1 MPTPNVKNKRHVAHL
16 EQVRRQTQAIK
27 IGSIVVI
34 AIVAAILIYGMF
46 IDPIVK
52 QNRAVASVNGETV
65 TLAKFQVQAKI
76 QRLQLVN
83 QYNQYVQ
90 YAQMFGITDL
100 ANDQNFGP
108 AVQQIQSQLEPATL
122 GQSALDESVD
132 NVLIRQE
139 AKKRNITVSADEVE
153 KELQEGTGYFI
164 NGSPTP
170 TKTSAPTIESTL
182 NATQLALVTAT
193 PKPGEWTSTPTAT
206 LDPSITPSATPSSTA
221 TPTAGPTPTELPTT
235 TPLPTSTPITADGY
249 KTLLK
254 NELDNLYKQAH
265 LSESDFRSYYENVLY
280 RKKLEDVV
288 EADLKPVQ
296 EQVWAR
302 HILVA
307 TEDEAKAILARLKN
321 GEDFGAIAKEK
332 STDTSSGAKGG
343 DLGWF
348 GAGAMVKEFETA
360 AFALKVGEISQPVKS
375 SFGYHI
381 IQVLGHEN
389 RQLDGAAFAKF
400 RDQSFA
406 DYLKTLRDAVKVE
419 QYDDVWKDAV
429 PTEPALTQPQAQQ

>member
-1 MPTPNVKNKRHVAHL
+1 MPTPNIKNKRHVAHL

-34 AIVAAILIYGMF
+34 AIVAAVLIYGMF

-52 QNRAVASVNGETV
+52 QNRAVASVNGEAV

-108 AVQQIQSQLEPATL
+108 AVQQIQSQLEPLTL

-153 KELQEGTGYFI
+153 KELQEGTGYFVS
-164 NGSPTP
+164 GSPTP
-170 TKTSAPTIESTL
+170 TKTGAPTIDPTL

-193 PKPGEWTSTPTAT
+193 PKPGEETATPAATIDPAITPTT
-206 LDPSITPSATPSSTA
+206 TPTSTA

-265 LSESDFRSYYENVLY
+265 LSESDFRGYYESVLY

-307 TEDEAKAILARLKN
+307 TEDEAKAILVRLKN

-332 STDTSSGAKGG
+332 STDTGSGAKGG

-381 IQVLGHEN
+381 IQVIAHEN
-389 RQLDGAAFAKF
+389 RQLDGAAFTKF

-406 DYLKTLRDAVKVE
+406 DYVKTLRDAVKVE
-419 QYDDVWKDAV
+419 QYDDVWKEAV

>member
-34 AIVAAILIYGMF
+34 AIVAALLIYGMF

-52 QNRAVASVNGETV
+52 QNRPVASVNGETV

-83 QYNQYVQ
+83 QYNQYLQ

-108 AVQQIQSQLEPATL
+108 AVQQIQSQLEPLTL
-122 GQSALDESVD
+122 GQSAIDESID
-132 NVLIRQE
+132 DVLIRQE

-153 KELQEGTGYFI
+153 AELQEGTGYFVK
-164 NGSPTP
+164 GSPTP
-170 TKTSAPTIESTL
+170 TTTSAPTIDPTL
-182 NATQLALVTAT
+182 NATQLAIVTAT
-193 PKPGEWTSTPTAT
+193 LKPGEGTATPTAT
-206 LDPSITPSATPSSTA
+206 IDPAITPSATPTF
-221 TPTAGPTPTELPTT
+221 GPTPTELPTT

-249 KTLLK
+249 KTLIK
-254 NELDNLYKQAH
+254 QELDNLNKQAH
-265 LSESDFRSYYENVLY
+265 LSESDFRGYYEGVLY

-307 TEDEAKAILARLKN
+307 TEADAQKVLARLKN
-321 GEDFGAIAKEK
+321 GEDFGALAKEL
-332 STDTSSGAKGG
+332 STDTTSGAKGG

-348 GAGAMVKEFETA
+348 GKGAMVQEFETA
-360 AFALKVGEISQPVKS
+360 AFAMKVGEISQPIKS

-381 IQVLGHEN
+381 IQVIGHEN
-389 RQLDGAAFAKF
+389 RQLDSAAFAKY

-406 DYLKTLRDAVKVE
+406 DYLKTLRAAVKVE
-419 QYDDVWKDAV
+419 QYDDVWKEAV
-429 PTEPALTQPQAQQ
+429 PTEPALVTPAPQQQ

>member
-34 AIVAAILIYGMF
+34 AVVALVLIYGML

-52 QNRAVASVNGETV
+52 QNRAVASVNGENI
-65 TLAKFQVQAKI
+65 TLAKFQLQAKI

-83 QYNQYVQ
+83 QYNQYLQ

-108 AVQQIQSQLEPATL
+108 AVQQIESQLAPATL
-122 GQSALDESVD
+122 GQSAIDESID
-132 NVLIRQE
+132 DVLIRQE

-153 KELQEGTGYFI
+153 AQLQEGTGYFVK
-164 NGSPTP
+164 GSPTP
-170 TKTSAPTIESTL
+170 TKTDAPTVEVTL

-193 PKPGEWTSTPTAT
+193 PKPGDITPTATAT
-206 LDPSITPSATPSSTA
+206 LDPSITPSATPTSTA
-221 TPTAGPTPTELPTT
+221 TSTAGPTPTELPTT
-235 TPLPTSTPITADGY
+235 TPGPTSTPITADGY

-254 NELDNLYKQAH
+254 QELDNLNKQAH
-265 LSESDFRSYYENVLY
+265 LSESDFRSYYESVLN

-307 TEDEAKAILARLKN
+307 TEAEANDIIARLKK
-321 GEDFGAIAKEK
+321 GEDFGKLAQEK
-332 STDTSSGAKGG
+332 STDTGSGAKGG

-381 IQVLGHEN
+381 IQVIAHEN
-389 RQLDGAAFAKF
+389 RQLDRAAFTKF

-406 DYLKTLRDAVKVE
+406 DYLKKLRDAVKVE
-419 QYDDVWKDAV
+419 QYDDVWKNAV
-429 PTEPALTQPQAQQ
+429 PTEPALPSTQQQ